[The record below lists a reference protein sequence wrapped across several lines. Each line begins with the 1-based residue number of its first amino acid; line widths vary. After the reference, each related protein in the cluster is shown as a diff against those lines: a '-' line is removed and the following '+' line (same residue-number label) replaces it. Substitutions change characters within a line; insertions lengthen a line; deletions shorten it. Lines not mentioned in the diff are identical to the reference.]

1 MVKMFYNTSRKK
13 YELNFNAYIVSIC
26 LLHISGTY
34 FSKLRSLISPFLY
47 GQHSALY
54 TICMR
59 HYYNTSPSY
68 NPLPNNFVINQ
79 STTEQFRNQP
89 IHPEIKQCKFNRGK
103 IFPLLSLLCHFHSH
117 NTVTDFHVFITVFV
131 NLPAHQH
138 MNAFVDINGQCI
150 THAHPQSEM
159 QYSKVHQLP
168 TPLDRN
174 KNLCQCQHEIINNN
188 QP

>member
-1 MVKMFYNTSRKK
+1 MEHTS
-13 YELNFNAYIVSIC
+13 A
-26 LLHISGTY
+26 
-34 FSKLRSLISPFLY
+34 
-47 GQHSALY
+47 
-54 TICMR
+54 
-59 HYYNTSPSY
+59 
-68 NPLPNNFVINQ
+68 NFVLSYHPFYMDNIQ
-79 STTEQFRNQP
+79 HYTRFVCDIIITLPHRTIHYRTIRNQP

-159 QYSKVHQLP
+159 QYSKVHHLP

-174 KNLCQCQHEIINNN
+174 NNLCQCQHKIINNN